1 MGIRQDNGVDNV
13 TPKDKWEFDS
23 EVARC
28 FADMLERSIPDYKS
42 MRGLIY
48 ELGEKFITPWN
59 VDHGYRMFNR
69 PCGGAVLQKAPG
81 R

>member
-48 ELGEKFITPWN
+48 ELGEKFITPGTWIT
-59 VDHGYRMFNR
+59 DIG
-69 PCGGAVLQKAPG
+69 CSTGLAVEPF
-81 R
+81 